1 MGSAQPF
8 PDSLLPLNA
17 VSDCISCA
25 ANASVV
31 YRLKKVCNTWRELS
45 VSIPSVHI
53 NGRCSA
59 GTYLLQRYMKC
70 KLTFLHMEHYIYSI
84 YIYIYIYIYFF
95 YSSFYLFSTSKPYF
109 IKHLIR
115 ICIHFFLF
123 FFWIRDAHVF
133 KFWLMP
139 INIALLWLII
149 SRLKNSLPFNKLK
162 INKKI
167 KLLKMYL

>member
-53 NGRCSA
+53 NGSCSA

-84 YIYIYIYIYFF
+84 YIYIYLFFIQVSIFFPPQNHISLNIWSEYLLFYLKQIIYF
-95 YSSFYLFSTSKPYF
+95 L
-109 IKHLIR
+109 
-115 ICIHFFLF
+115 
-123 FFWIRDAHVF
+123 FWIRDAHVF

-149 SRLKNSLPFNKLK
+149 SRF
-162 INKKI
+162 
-167 KLLKMYL
+167 